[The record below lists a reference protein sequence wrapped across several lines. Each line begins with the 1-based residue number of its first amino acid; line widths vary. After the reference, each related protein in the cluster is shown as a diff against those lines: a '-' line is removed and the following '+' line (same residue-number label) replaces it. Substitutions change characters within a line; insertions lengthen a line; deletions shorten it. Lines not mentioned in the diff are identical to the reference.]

1 MRITSSTRIV
11 VIGGGK
17 MGEAILG
24 GWIAAEGGAASE
36 VTGRSIVVADPGKDR
51 RAYLE
56 QRYGVACVAD
66 ASEVEAAD
74 IVLLSVKPQVMMD
87 VLDGMSGHAAY
98 AGRDGGPDEGVNAA
112 RDADASAD
120 AVASVG
126 ENHGPLFISIAAGL
140 PTSKIESVL
149 APGARLVRVMPNTPL
164 LVGAGASV
172 VTGGSHATAEDV
184 ELVRDLFGCM
194 GFASVVEESQIDAV
208 CALSGG
214 GPAYVAYMIEALRD
228 AGVSQGLDFELAEK
242 LALETVY
249 GTCKLMRDTGQSPA
263 DTRIAVCSPGGTTL
277 AALSAM
283 DEAGFVSVFEA
294 GVSAAV
300 KRSKELASC

>member
-1 MRITSSTRIV
+1 MEITAETRIV

-24 GWIAAEGGAASE
+24 GWIAAQEGVAAPIA
-36 VTGRSIVVADPGKDR
+36 GDNILVADPGESR
-51 RAYLE
+51 RAYLAE
-56 QRYGVACVAD
+56 RYGVTCVAE
-66 ASEVEAAD
+66 ASQAEAAD
-74 IVLLSVKPQVMMD
+74 IVLLSVKPQVMM
-87 VLDGMSGHAAY
+87 GMLESIAECGAY
-98 AGRDGGPDEGVNAA
+98 AVPCTDV
-112 RDADASAD
+112 ASASSEPSS
-120 AVASVG
+120 ASA
-126 ENHGPLFISIAAGL
+126 GPLFISIAAGL
-140 PTSKIESVL
+140 PTSKIESAL

-172 VTGGSHATAEDV
+172 VAGGAHATADDV
-184 ELVRDLFGCM
+184 EAVRDLFGCM
-194 GFASVVEESQIDAV
+194 GFAAVVNEDDIDAV

-214 GPAYVAYMIEALRD
+214 GPAYTAYMVEALRD
-228 AGVSQGLDFELAEK
+228 AGVAEGLDAKLSER

-249 GTCKLMRDTGQSPA
+249 GTCKLMRDTGQAPA

-277 AALSAM
+277 AALAAM
-283 DEAGFVSVFEA
+283 DEAGFTDVFKA